1 MENKTEITIEELL
14 KRKGITLSTLAGE
27 MGCSISLLSR
37 IKNGVITITP
47 ETQEMFQKVYPNYIL
62 INSSIKW
69 KELYLKEQMENQRL
83 NNFISEQKEVITNL
97 TKATSFINKVSE
109 EPLKEVKKVIKKIKI
124 FYDSNKED
132 LKEIEKFINTYG
144 YLNNGLTDASESFE
158 QGYNNAL
165 EQVLSLFKNLKLE

>member
-14 KRKGITLSTLAGE
+14 KIKGITLSTLAGE

-37 IKNGVITITP
+37 IKNGTIAVTP
-47 ETQEMFQKVYPNYIL
+47 ETQDLFQQSYPNYIL
-62 INSSIKW
+62 TNGAVKW

-83 NNFISEQKEVITNL
+83 NDFIAEQKEVINNL
-97 TKATSFINKVSE
+97 TKATNFINKVAE
-109 EPLKEVKKVIKKIKI
+109 EPLKEVKKVIKKIKG
-124 FYDSNKED
+124 FYESNKED
-132 LKEIEKFINTYG
+132 LKEIENFINTYG

-165 EQVLSLFKNLKLE
+165 EQVISLFKNLKLE